1 MFRKKTL
8 VSISLILVLLLTL
21 CAAPFAE
28 AAAKSGKKEKAAKPK
43 NEPEPPSMRA
53 WSHETTE
60 KSDDGSQVIK
70 LRATYYSNE
79 YVEQLIASEAEKNLW
94 TKDEMENYKYTLL
107 KNLNLGETIPFHI
120 YINIQGI
127 PMYPGQFDKHIT
139 MMVRGKKYSP
149 IDYDRRLNF
158 KILGDR
164 DGIVYFPRYDEKTG
178 KAILEGAKDIRIIFD
193 KSISYALTG
202 RAHDVLWVWDLGRDR
217 GSITGGKAADRLE
230 IDRLQKRTDKLA
242 EERRK
247 LQQQMDALNKEYAEI
262 NSRIDEL
269 QSK

>member
-1 MFRKKTL
+1 MFRNMKAKAKT
-8 VSISLILVLLLTL
+8 LILVLVLTL
-21 CAAPFAE
+21 CVTSIAGAAS
-28 AAAKSGKKEKAAKPK
+28 KSKKEKAAKPK
-43 NEPEPPSMRA
+43 KEPEPAAIRA

-60 KSDDGSQVIK
+60 KSDDGSQTIK

-107 KNLNLGETIPFHI
+107 KNLNLVETIPFHI
-120 YINIQGI
+120 YIQIQGM

-149 IDYDRRLNF
+149 VDYDRRLNF
-158 KILGDR
+158 KILGER

-178 KAILEGAKDIRIIFD
+178 KPILEGAKDVRIIFD

-202 RAHDVLWVWDLGRDR
+202 RANDVLWVWDLGRDR
-217 GSITGGKAADRLE
+217 GSITGGRAADRLE

-242 EERRK
+242 DERRK
-247 LQQQMDALNKEYAEI
+247 LQQQMDALNKEYSEI
-262 NSRIDEL
+262 NARIDEL